1 MELVVLVVIGVLC
14 IGGALAICTTAV
26 AILRVPD
33 ALSRINVL
41 GPGTVLGPT
50 PIVVAAF
57 VHHTWRE
64 GFDGLALFQTLVAVF
79 GFVVVS
85 SVATNTLARAAY
97 RSGAP
102 IDPRTD
108 PNELAEE
115 PREDRAG

>member
-1 MELVVLVVIGVLC
+1 MDTLLLVVIGVLS
-14 IGGALAICTTAV
+14 IGGALAICLTAV
-26 AILRVPD
+26 AMLRVPD
-33 ALSRINVL
+33 AISRVNVL

-50 PIVVAAF
+50 SVVAAAF
-57 VHHTWRE
+57 VHHTWQQ
-64 GFDGLALFQTLVAVF
+64 GFDGMALFQTLIAVF

-102 IDPRTD
+102 IDPRTS

-115 PREDRAG
+115 PPPSEPV